1 MLTPLFF
8 RMILSRSDKGDT
20 GNRSFFTLNHPH
32 SSRNPNLEGG
42 ANHQGTP

>member
-8 RMILSRSDKGDT
+8 RMILSRSDEGVADL
-20 GNRSFFTLNHPH
+20 RSLFILNHPH
-32 SSRNPNLEGG
+32 SSRNPNLEGR